1 MTSRDEGIHK
11 GGLINLRTS
20 GFLGRFPFI
29 GLLMVLLGCAAF
41 GVFVVNLQTNG
52 PIIQTD
58 VAVANSVHAAALQ
71 SSPFTRDIMIFG
83 FYLGEHVIVAI
94 GALMAVYFL
103 VRRFWPE
110 FWMVGIAWAGEGGIW
125 LFLSQYY
132 DRPRP
137 IFDVAVWHQMTSPGF
152 PSGHSLSA
160 VMCYGLIAYLLVPK
174 IRSHA
179 WKVVCVLTALLI
191 ILFIGYSRIF
201 VGDHY
206 LSDVLA
212 GYALGIAWTGLVFT
226 SIELIYKKRMNRNV

>member
-1 MTSRDEGIHK
+1 
-11 GGLINLRTS
+11 
-20 GFLGRFPFI
+20 
-29 GLLMVLLGCAAF
+29 
-41 GVFVVNLQTNG
+41 
-52 PIIQTD
+52 
-58 VAVANSVHAAALQ
+58 
-71 SSPFTRDIMIFG
+71 MIFG

-94 GALMAVYFL
+94 GALLAVYFL
-103 VRRFWPE
+103 FRRFWPE
-110 FWMVGIAWAGEGGIW
+110 FWMVGIAWTGEGGIW

-132 DRPRP
+132 GRPRP

-152 PSGHSLSA
+152 PSGHSISA

-179 WKVVCVLTALLI
+179 WKAACIFSMLLI
-191 ILFIGYSRIF
+191 ILFIGYSRIL

-212 GYALGIAWTGLVFT
+212 GYTLGLAWTGLVFT